1 LADWVVGM
9 IEQFGYAGIVV
20 LMLAENLFPP
30 LPSELIMPFA
40 GYLAARGD
48 LDPALVIAAG
58 AFGSLLGAYPW
69 YYAGRKVGVDRLK
82 KLAERHGRWVAITPA
97 EIDRAQ
103 VLFEKHGALVLVLG
117 RLVPTLRTVVA
128 LPAGMAR
135 LPAIPFAL
143 WTLLGSVLW
152 TGVLTAAGY
161 LLESHYER
169 LSDWLNPVSTAIFIL
184 IAILY
189 VIRVVRHK

>member
-161 LLESHYER
+161 VLESHYER

>member
-1 LADWVVGM
+1 MADWVVGM

-161 LLESHYER
+161 VLESHYER

>member
-1 LADWVVGM
+1 MADWVVGM

>member
-1 LADWVVGM
+1 MADWVVGM
-9 IEQFGYAGIVV
+9 IEQFGYAGIVL

-82 KLAERHGRWVAITPA
+82 KLAERHGRWVASTPA